1 MPFWALESE
10 SHGAGLFVGLGWSG
24 QWNATFNSSKIS
36 SGVEIRAT
44 ASLEGASFVLL
55 PEVRGHRNHPRA
67 RLIML
72 MIITGQHRDMIA
84 ELCSN
89 PVEG

>member
-24 QWNATFNSSKIS
+24 QWNATFNSSKTS

-55 PEVRGHRNHPRA
+55 PEVRGPSEPPKSPAHYA
-67 RLIML
+67 AAIIMD
-72 MIITGQHRDMIA
+72 QHRDMIA
-84 ELCSN
+84 ELSN
-89 PVEG
+89 LVE

>member
-1 MPFWALESE
+1 MLQMPFWALESE

-24 QWNATFNSSKIS
+24 QWNATFNSSKTS

-67 RLIML
+67 RLIL
-72 MIITGQHRDMIA
+72 LQPSWISAVT
-84 ELCSN
+84 
-89 PVEG
+89 